1 MIDTKN
7 VIHPI
12 VYKDNFTLWELPP
25 GKPDGNQKLEDP
37 YNDQRDRRP
46 QSKQKYGTCFYYAM
60 KGLVPLY
67 GKKCGN
73 FVEARSHE
81 KAWSQYRKQITLG
94 WEINQQSLTSFH
106 EICTQLND
114 KGKVISKAALSEC
127 IKNATPV
134 IDPSENQSKECL
146 ITQEAMKQI
155 RAFIDS
161 DSIEPTF
168 WETEGK
174 PRYDPKQRLN
184 QWDELND
191 QFAKYALEQRHQF
204 IWTVRNDM
212 RNTLSMA
219 VEKIVLAHMLEE
231 NWRNIVENTVSEMTP
246 ELKEKT
252 ASQWTTLS
260 VEDQKHLAS
269 QWNSFNLTAQSTLM
283 SSAIHKHYST
293 QVYGFQKSPWHPKQS
308 IDALIKQ
315 LQNCGPMLSCGY
327 MGKSYYTKDPLPLET
342 KIEGLTVHA
351 WKPPAV
357 YKKPDDYALHA
368 IVITGAREVSGKGY
382 VYFYDPETSSKPG
395 EQRQI
400 LLVSY
405 DRFCSTITDMRKGLS
420 PDHPCAQPIEEQTYL
435 LYNPKL
441 PNFRRV

>member
-7 VIHPI
+7 AIHPI
-12 VYKDNFTLWELPP
+12 VYKNNFTLWELPS

-37 YNDQRDRRP
+37 YNDQRDRKP
-46 QSKQKYGTCFYYAM
+46 QSEQKYATCFHYSM

-81 KAWSQYRKQITLG
+81 KVWSQYRKQITLG
-94 WEINQQSLTSFH
+94 WEINQQALTSFH
-106 EICTQLND
+106 EICTQLNH
-114 KGKVISKAALSEC
+114 KGQVISKAALSQC

-168 WETEGK
+168 WEMEGK
-174 PRYDPKQRLN
+174 PRYDPQQRLN
-184 QWDELND
+184 QWNELND
-191 QFAKYALEQRHQF
+191 QFTKYAIEQRHQF
-204 IWTVRNDM
+204 LWTVRNDM

-219 VEKIVLAHMLEE
+219 VEQIVLAHMLEV
-231 NWRNIVENTVSEMTP
+231 NWRNVLGTKVSEMTP
-246 ELKEKT
+246 QLKAET
-252 ASQWTTLS
+252 ASRWTVLD
-260 VEDQKHLAS
+260 VKNQKHLAS
-269 QWNSFNLTAQSTLM
+269 QWNSFSLTEQSIFM
-283 SSAIHKHYST
+283 DMAIKKYYST
-293 QVYGFQKSPWHPKQS
+293 QIYGFEKSPWHPKQS
-308 IDALIKQ
+308 IGALIQQ

-327 MGKSYYTKDPLPLET
+327 MGKSYYTEDPIPLET
-342 KIEGLTVHA
+342 KIGGRTIHA

-357 YKKPDDYALHA
+357 YKRPEGAMLHA

-382 VYFYDPETSSKPG
+382 VYFYDPRTSSKPG
-395 EQRQI
+395 EQRE
-400 LLVSY
+400 LLIVSY
-405 DRFCSTITDMRKGLS
+405 DRFCSTITDMWRSLS
-420 PDHPCAQPIEEQTYL
+420 PDDPRAQPIEEQTYL